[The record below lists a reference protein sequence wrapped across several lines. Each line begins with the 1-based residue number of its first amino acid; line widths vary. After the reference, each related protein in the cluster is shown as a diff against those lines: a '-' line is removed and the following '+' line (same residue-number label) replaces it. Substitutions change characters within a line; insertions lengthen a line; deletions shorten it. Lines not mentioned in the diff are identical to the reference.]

1 MLHWSLCCFLCFKLT
16 FKLLK
21 LFELLIW
28 YFVGPITIAFEI
40 ACIAAFAFAVI
51 ATSEPFVAS
60 AIVATAERTAL
71 AFDCTLSCFTSEPI
85 RFKPSLL
92 VVYSVETSVRNSTCR
107 AAASSLAI
115 VAFELYLEVSEGTAS
130 AITVVIVK
138 ASKLPSMASMLITG
152 WILGTISY
160 LSSGGSWHPSSACV
174 YARVFISGWIY
185 FSAPE
190 EELLLEFKG

>member
-1 MLHWSLCCFLCFKLT
+1 M
-16 FKLLK
+16 
-21 LFELLIW
+21 
-28 YFVGPITIAFEI
+28 
-40 ACIAAFAFAVI
+40 
-51 ATSEPFVAS
+51 
-60 AIVATAERTAL
+60 

-152 WILGTISY
+152 
-160 LSSGGSWHPSSACV
+160 
-174 YARVFISGWIY
+174 
-185 FSAPE
+185 
-190 EELLLEFKG
+190 